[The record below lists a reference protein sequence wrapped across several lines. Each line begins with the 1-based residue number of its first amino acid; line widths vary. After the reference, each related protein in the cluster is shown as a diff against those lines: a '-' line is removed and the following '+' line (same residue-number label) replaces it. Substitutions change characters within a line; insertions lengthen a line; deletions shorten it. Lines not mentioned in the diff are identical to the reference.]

1 MTNDI
6 FAKIAWGNEVDRHGC
21 RQSMLVRDSTGAQQM
36 LFDFEDEMEID
47 FVFFFFIPI
56 SILGEFFGCCR
67 RSLALTHV
75 FSCALS
81 AFIQAE

>member
-47 FVFFFFIPI
+47 FVFFFFSYP
-56 SILGEFFGCCR
+56 SRFWASFLGVAGEVWR
-67 RSLALTHV
+67 
-75 FSCALS
+75 
-81 AFIQAE
+81 